1 MYMSRVPV
9 PHELENIVPAVMAKV
24 VPFDPKTEFA
34 DVKDIFEQ
42 IVPECVSKAA
52 IEFRDKLDT
61 FVKDLKT
68 DFACKSDMARATLAS
83 LGLPASIQVQSG
95 YTAHLIL
102 SSTAMSMS
110 RCLHCA

>member
-1 MYMSRVPV
+1 
-9 PHELENIVPAVMAKV
+9 MAKV

-102 SSTAMSMS
+102 SSTAISMS